1 MARPVP
7 SSPQDVDRDQNWS
20 ITLYD
25 KGIIRFNGHRMIRV
39 LKNKQTNK
47 NNNNNNN
54 NFQTYRTVRDS
65 LSRSKIKDASDKK
78 I

>member
-47 NNNNNNN
+47 QQ
-54 NFQTYRTVRDS
+54 FTEG
-65 LSRSKIKDASDKK
+65 KK
-78 I
+78 EAQSTRPKLAYNQADRV

>member
-47 NNNNNNN
+47 LQDR
-54 NFQTYRTVRDS
+54 FCHQIYII
-65 LSRSKIKDASDKK
+65 SKEEDERLTCLWVMR
-78 I
+78 